1 MTRLFILII
10 GSLALFG
17 CALSSPQ
24 IQHLQLSA
32 GDAPAGDRDTPVIIL
47 DAVEIPYYLQ
57 RNGLLRRVGDYTVR
71 YDRIRR
77 WAEPLD
83 LGIQRVL
90 ARRLESEL
98 STRQIIRYPDV
109 PRHRDSDWRLRVSV
123 QHFETRGDQV
133 QLSAEA
139 RWERTPGAENIE
151 EDTNRETVIE
161 FEQSATLGGDSGEEI
176 AIAMSKLLWDFA
188 AAIKAPLTE
197 QINQDL

>member
-1 MTRLFILII
+1 MTRLLILII
-10 GSLALFG
+10 GSMALSG
-17 CALSSPQ
+17 CVLSSPQ

-57 RNGLLRRVGDYTVR
+57 RNGLLRRVGDYSVR

-90 ARRLESEL
+90 ARRLEGEL
-98 STRQIIRYPDV
+98 GTRQIIRFPDV

-133 QLSAEA
+133 QLGADA
-139 RWERTPGAENIE
+139 RWERTPGAEDIE
-151 EDTNRETVIE
+151 EDTRRETVIE
-161 FEQSATLGGDSGEEI
+161 FEQSATLSGDSGEEI

-188 AAIKAPLTE
+188 AVIATSYTD
-197 QINQDL
+197 QTNQDL

>member
-1 MTRLFILII
+1 MTRLLIVII
-10 GSLALFG
+10 GSMALCG
-17 CALSSPQ
+17 CVLSSPQ

-47 DAVEIPYYLQ
+47 DAVKIPYFLQ

-71 YDRIRR
+71 YDRIQR

-98 STRQIIRYPDV
+98 GTRQVIRFPDV
-109 PRHRDSDWRLRVSV
+109 PRHRDSEWRLSVSV
-123 QHFETRGDQV
+123 QHFETRGDQAQFV
-133 QLSAEA
+133 AEA
-139 RWERTPGAENIE
+139 RLERTPVAENIT
-151 EDTNRETVIE
+151 EDTTRETVIE
-161 FEQSATLGGDSGEEI
+161 FEQSATLDGDSGEEI

-188 AAIKAPLTE
+188 AVIASSLTD
-197 QINQDL
+197 QTNQGL